1 MVQSGVARNI
11 EDVVHVARAA
21 PRTGGLYEDH
31 LVRRAPD
38 IRERYED
45 RKGAR

>member
-1 MVQSGVARNI
+1 MVQSGIARNI

-21 PRTGGLYEDH
+21 PRTEGLYEDH

-38 IRERYED
+38 IRGVYED
-45 RKGAR
+45 RRGAR